1 MQKII
6 LLVLLLLSFVQAS
19 KEARL
24 GGFDGFVERM
34 GASTRELGRGNT
46 GSADTLAMPGAYW
59 NPALLAFRKNIAYS
73 LHAEKRDLDRAGG
86 SLGIEGKIGS
96 RMGIGAAVL
105 YRGDWD
111 LK

>member
-34 GASTRELGRGNT
+34 GASARELGR
-46 GSADTLAMPGAYW
+46 
-59 NPALLAFRKNIAYS
+59 
-73 LHAEKRDLDRAGG
+73 
-86 SLGIEGKIGS
+86 
-96 RMGIGAAVL
+96 
-105 YRGDWD
+105 
-111 LK
+111 